1 MTSLKHN
8 FTEDDF
14 VYGESWG
21 LVHRGVLEDKEVER
35 MKALRD
41 KVVGKK
47 GVAQT
52 TLKPIGSVRIDG
64 EVYEAR
70 LKTGYLE
77 VGKPIIAV
85 GIDFGYVLVNEDIQE
100 EKNDNDW
107 TYYYRSIDYHL
118 FNRIF
123 HFSTSGVMD

>member
-21 LVHRGVLEDKEVER
+21 LVHRGFLEDKEVER

-100 EKNDNDW
+100 GEK
-107 TYYYRSIDYHL
+107 
-118 FNRIF
+118 
-123 HFSTSGVMD
+123 